1 MPPKARFTREKI
13 EDAAYQLTREK
24 GLEAVAAREVAKS
37 MGMTVTPIFTYFAG
51 MDELKSC
58 VKDRARREFVDY
70 LRGSL
75 DYFPAFKEFGMRWMR
90 YARENPNLYRMLMGP
105 EEGPASLEELL
116 DLFREILTPIT
127 DEIANTFGISWTDA
141 GSVLGHMM
149 VYTNGLSGFL
159 LRSGKAMSEEELS
172 VAISQ
177 VCVSLAVRAKLL
189 DGSASMTGVRE
200 MLSRNG
206 ISPEKKRHSTT

>member
-90 YARENPNLYRMLMGP
+90 YAGENPNLYRILMGP

-116 DLFREILTPIT
+116 SVKGMTRPAAEALQRALGGPGT
-127 DEIANTFGISWTDA
+127 DMD
-141 GSVLGHMM
+141 V
-149 VYTNGLSGFL
+149 
-159 LRSGKAMSEEELS
+159 
-172 VAISQ
+172 
-177 VCVSLAVRAKLL
+177 
-189 DGSASMTGVRE
+189 
-200 MLSRNG
+200 
-206 ISPEKKRHSTT
+206 

>member
-75 DYFPAFKEFGMRWMR
+75 DYFPAFKEFGMR
-90 YARENPNLYRMLMGP
+90 
-105 EEGPASLEELL
+105 
-116 DLFREILTPIT
+116 
-127 DEIANTFGISWTDA
+127 
-141 GSVLGHMM
+141 
-149 VYTNGLSGFL
+149 
-159 LRSGKAMSEEELS
+159 
-172 VAISQ
+172 
-177 VCVSLAVRAKLL
+177 
-189 DGSASMTGVRE
+189 
-200 MLSRNG
+200 
-206 ISPEKKRHSTT
+206 